1 MNKYLTFFTFVFIY
15 LYYLSSKDYQY
26 SCIIIFLII
35 LFKVIVNYGKSVN
48 LLNLIQ
54 LHSCIVYLV
63 APTIGYLFYG
73 IENEISNIWKA
84 FMPISSADYFK
95 FMIPALIAFYT
106 GMDSLYSAKLD
117 KEISVEIGKVHTALV
132 SKKDVAL
139 QLVLIGFISY
149 YLALVVPVFLTFVFN
164 ILFSLIF
171 PGLFYLVFSRNKNK
185 FDITIICFIL
195 GWVVLAA
202 IKSTMFT
209 IVMYMG
215 VTVSGV
221 LLYNLSLSFFQKLVI
236 SLIAFWGILTVQ
248 YTKLELRH
256 FRENEK
262 SDISITKFF
271 TTFIKNTSILKGNI
285 DPNLFFPIYIRINQ
299 GRLTANV
306 LKNIPSHKDYD
317 NGDRLFTAVMSSVVP
332 RLFWP
337 DKPMAGGR
345 FNMKYYANIQLDK
358 ASMNVGP
365 IGEAYGS
372 FGPPGA
378 YVYMFLF
385 GAFISLTIRYFL
397 KLCLR
402 RPLLIFWLPVLF
414 FQTVYCSETDSLQVF
429 NSIFKTAFLLFFI
442 FKLFPGF
449 IRSV

>member
-1 MNKYLTFFTFVFIY
+1 MSKYLYYISLFFIY
-15 LYYLSSKDYQY
+15 LYYLVTKDYQY
-26 SCIIIFLII
+26 ACIIIFAIII
-35 LFKVIVNYGKSVN
+35 LKVITHYGKSVN

-63 APTIGYLFYG
+63 APTVGYLYFG
-73 IENEISNIWKA
+73 IENQISNIWKA
-84 FMPISSADYFK
+84 FMPISSVDYFT
-95 FMIPALIAFYT
+95 FMIPALIAFYI
-106 GMDSLYSAKLD
+106 GMEIFYSTKLD
-117 KEISVEIGKVHTALV
+117 KETTISIGKIHISLIN
-132 SKKDVAL
+132 KKKVAL
-139 QLVLIGFISY
+139 RLVLIGFISY
-149 YLALVVPVFLTFVFN
+149 YLALIVPVFLAFVFN
-164 ILFSLIF
+164 ILFSFIF
-171 PGLFYLVFSRNKNK
+171 PGLFYLSFNKNK
-185 FDITIICFIL
+185 NRLDIAIISFII
-195 GWVVLAA
+195 GWIVLTA

-221 LLYNLSLSFFQKLVI
+221 LLYNLSLSFLQKLI
-236 SLIAFWGILTVQ
+236 ITIIAFWGILTIQ
-248 YTKLELRH
+248 YTKLELRY
-256 FRENEK
+256 FREIEK
-262 SDISITKFF
+262 SEISITKFF
-271 TTFIKNTSILKGNI
+271 GTFLKNTTILKGNV

-306 LKNIPSHKDYD
+306 LKNIPYHQNYD
-317 NGDRLFTAVMSSVVP
+317 NGDRLFTTLISSVVP

-372 FGPPGA
+372 FGPNGA
-378 YVYMFLF
+378 YVYIFLF
-385 GAFISLTIRYFL
+385 GAFISLVLRYFL

-429 NSIFKTAFLLFFI
+429 NSIFKTTFLLFII
-442 FKLFPGF
+442 FKLFPSL
-449 IRSV
+449 I